1 MNSRKTSITAVALC
15 LSLTM
20 AVAMAEEKKPVE
32 GDAQTVTG
40 NPPADSTFAKV
51 KPGMKFDEAATIL
64 GKPDAISAYCTGK
77 HTIPFYFG
85 NDKARTNQY
94 FKGQGT
100 VIFFTEVSTWSV
112 GRYKHCSPKDPIEV
126 AEVHYDPN
134 EGGVAPKEREE
145 AKKDPAQAEK

>member
-1 MNSRKTSITAVALC
+1 
-15 LSLTM
+15 
-20 AVAMAEEKKPVE
+20 
-32 GDAQTVTG
+32 
-40 NPPADSTFAKV
+40 
-51 KPGMKFDEAATIL
+51 MKFDEAATIL

-134 EGGVAPKEREE
+134 EAGVAPKESEE